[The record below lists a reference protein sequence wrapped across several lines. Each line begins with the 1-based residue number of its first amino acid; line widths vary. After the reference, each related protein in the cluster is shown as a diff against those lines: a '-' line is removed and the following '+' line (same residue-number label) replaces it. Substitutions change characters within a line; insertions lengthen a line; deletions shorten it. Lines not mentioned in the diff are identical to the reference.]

1 MKSYRSE
8 RGEERRCEKRK
19 REQSRKE
26 RRGEEGIGNKMSGQ
40 EKMEGGEKRREETAL
55 MFLIQK

>member
-1 MKSYRSE
+1 MNSYRSE
-8 RGEERRCEKRK
+8 RGEERCEKRK

-40 EKMEGGEKRREETAL
+40 EKMGGGEKRREETAL
-55 MFLIQK
+55 MVLIQK